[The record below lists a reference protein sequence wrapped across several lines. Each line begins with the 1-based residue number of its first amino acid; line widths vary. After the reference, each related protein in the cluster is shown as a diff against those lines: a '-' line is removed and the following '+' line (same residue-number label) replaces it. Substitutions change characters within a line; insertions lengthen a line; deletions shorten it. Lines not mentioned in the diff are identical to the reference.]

1 MFSVSGGSLAFI
13 WLSAVVNQQA
23 SDWFAYVAGGLIFA
37 AWVVKFFWWR
47 RLDTK
52 KSGSSLASATGL
64 GALGEVKTLMPPHTS
79 ENYLQKEMG
88 FVVARR
94 HAVKLR
100 AISVLLGCILPLLG
114 LYMAIESLVLL
125 SVVLIA
131 HLAGI
136 FVERWLFFAEAKH
149 VVSTYYTNVTDGT
162 TPPKT
167 TTTSCPS
174 TF

>member
-1 MFSVSGGSLAFI
+1 M
-13 WLSAVVNQQA
+13 
-23 SDWFAYVAGGLIFA
+23 
-37 AWVVKFFWWR
+37 
-47 RLDTK
+47 DTK
-52 KSGSSLASATGL
+52 KSSSSLASATGL

-94 HAVKLR
+94 HVIKLR

-149 VVSTYYTNVTDGT
+149 VVSTYYTGVTDGT
-162 TPPKT
+162 TPLRT

-174 TF
+174 NF

>member
-1 MFSVSGGSLAFI
+1 
-13 WLSAVVNQQA
+13 
-23 SDWFAYVAGGLIFA
+23 
-37 AWVVKFFWWR
+37 
-47 RLDTK
+47 
-52 KSGSSLASATGL
+52 
-64 GALGEVKTLMPPHTS
+64 
-79 ENYLQKEMG
+79 MG

-114 LYMAIESLVLL
+114 LYVAAESLVLL

-149 VVSTYYTNVTDGT
+149 VVSTYYTDVTDGT
-162 TPPKT
+162 TPSKT